1 MKKIFTLIIALMGFA
16 GAANAATVDDLAVL
30 KHSYVLVCDNL
41 GARPGKGVLF
51 GDNHFLDVTGGSTA
65 TNKGQV
71 DLSQPGA
78 TTYDDGNGNV
88 EDIPQYITEDIIA
101 KYGDDYAGPH
111 YNWLRLKNA
120 QDVIAMKLT
129 AKSKVIMYIQG
140 NNKVGKEARIPKIAT
155 DAKLENALNA
165 APDENH
171 ARTVSGYR
179 WEYTVADEG
188 LYYIGSYNG
197 DMFVSFIIIEA
208 NEAPGTPTVKVG
220 DQKFENGLWFREVT
234 CKSNDMVEEGS
245 TEKIP
250 TVVTYTTDGSAP
262 TAASTKYTE
271 PIKCYKDMTV
281 KFQAFMDF
289 GDGQPSD
296 DFICPNADNEGSV
309 SFLFEAPAINVDGAQ
324 FSIVS
329 PYAEQNGK
337 NYFTL
342 AADGQVSE
350 AVQGDGATLDLSA
363 TVSAYTIIANGEY
376 GEFKSFS
383 ASKDVYVLN
392 PIKEKKTIAIASADV
407 VVDEEATAA
416 SIDGTT
422 VYKVENGSLTADK
435 KDFFVKNLTF
445 GVLKDAKAQYQV
457 PEGQEAYI
465 QMSNTN
471 IVFQV
476 AEGDSVVVKVVCSKN
491 SCKNLDADDA
501 EDGSQVADR
510 KCYVNVSGT
519 NYCLKDAEGN
529 ETNDLKLYP
538 DANVFEFGLGAGTW
552 TFQKYSGTGNILISS
567 IEITPEAAIEA
578 EIWTVAGGSKLMG
591 SDWKTDDTA
600 NDMKTTDGVTY
611 TLVKEN
617 VVLEK
622 GVTYEFKV
630 AKDHA
635 WTEAYPSSNA
645 TLTVDETATY
655 KVTFTF
661 NSETKEVSVKA
672 EKTGEAVVGEK
683 TYSVIGTINGNWDV
697 DSDMTKNADG
707 TYSVTIAGVKAG
719 SYEFKVRI
727 DHDWSEAYPG
737 SNYKFTAE
745 ADGDYVITFNPET
758 KEITVSAATGI
769 NSIQNDKASDSR
781 WTLNGQQVNN
791 NYKGVVITKG
801 KKMIQK

>member
-71 DLSQPGA
+71 DLSVVDALGE
-78 TTYDDGNGNV
+78 DGSPLYV
-88 EDIPQYITEDIIA
+88 TQDIVD
-101 KYGDDYAGPH
+101 KYGADYAGPH

-129 AKSKVIMYIQG
+129 AKSKVIMFIQG
-140 NNKVGKEARIPKIAT
+140 NNKTGKDARIPKIAKSA
-155 DAKLENALNA
+155 DLSDALNA
-165 APDENH
+165 APDESH
-171 ARTVSGYR
+171 PSTVSGYR
-179 WEYTVADEG
+179 WEYTVDDDG
-188 LYYIGSYNG
+188 LYYFGSYNG

-208 NEAPGTPTVKVG
+208 NEAPGTPTIKVG
-220 DQKFENGLWFREVT
+220 EQKFENGLWFREVT

-350 AVQGDGATLDLSA
+350 SVQGDGATLDLSA

-407 VVDEEATAA
+407 VVDDEATAA
-416 SIDGTT
+416 STDGSTI
-422 VYKVENGSLTADK
+422 YKVENGTLTTDK

-445 GVLKDAKAQYQV
+445 AVLKDAKAQYQV

-491 SCKNLDADDA
+491 SCKNIDADDA
-501 EDGSQVADR
+501 EDGSQVNDR

-529 ETNDLKLYP
+529 ETNDLKLHP
-538 DANVFEFGLGAGTW
+538 NANVFEFGLGAGTY

-567 IEITPEAAIEA
+567 IEITPAAAAPA
-578 EIWTVAGGSKLMG
+578 ETETVL
-591 SDWKTDDTA
+591 W
-600 NDMKTTDGVTY
+600 
-611 TLVKEN
+611 E
-617 VVLEK
+617 
-622 GVTYEFKV
+622 
-630 AKDHA
+630 
-635 WTEAYPSSNA
+635 
-645 TLTVDETATY
+645 
-655 KVTFTF
+655 
-661 NSETKEVSVKA
+661 
-672 EKTGEAVVGEK
+672 GEAVV
-683 TYSVIGTINGNWDV
+683 NGWANQPTFL
-697 DSDMTKNADG
+697 SDGGKELTD
-707 TYSVTIAGVKAG
+707 AGAAVG
-719 SYEFKVRI
+719 DRLRI
-727 DHDWSEAYPG
+727 Y
-737 SNYKFTAE
+737 FTAPDDNWQVE
-745 ADGDYVITFNPET
+745 LTNGHWDGMLDRYAAKDLGPEPDGSPRQYTIVDQSLGYFEYTIDQDFLT
-758 KEITVSAATGI
+758 KATTTQYWGGAFLLNGDGNMTVTKVTLVQGGATGI
-769 NSIQNDKASDSR
+769 ATVKTVKAKSNVIYN
-781 WTLNGQQVNN
+781 LAGQRVDA
-791 NYKGVVITKG
+791 NYKGVVIMNG

>member
-1 MKKIFTLIIALMGFA
+1 MYCLRKFFYLLTIKSIYMKKIFTLIIALMGFA

-71 DLSQPGA
+71 DLSVVDALGE
-78 TTYDDGNGNV
+78 DGSPLYV
-88 EDIPQYITEDIIA
+88 TQDIVD
-101 KYGDDYAGPH
+101 KYGADYAGPH

-129 AKSKVIMYIQG
+129 AKSKVIMFIQG
-140 NNKVGKEARIPKIAT
+140 NNKTGKDARIPKIAKSA
-155 DAKLENALNA
+155 DLSDALNA
-165 APDENH
+165 APDESH
-171 ARTVSGYR
+171 PSTVSGYR
-179 WEYTVADEG
+179 WEYTVDDDG
-188 LYYIGSYNG
+188 LYYFGSYNG

-208 NEAPGTPTVKVG
+208 NEAPGTPTIKVG
-220 DQKFENGLWFREVT
+220 EQKFENGLWFREVT

-350 AVQGDGATLDLSA
+350 AVQGDGTTLDLSA

-416 SIDGTT
+416 STDGTT

-501 EDGSQVADR
+501 AEDKLDNGCTPDR
-510 KCYVNVSGT
+510 QCYVNVSGT
-519 NYCLKDAEGN
+519 NYCLTDAEGKH
-529 ETNDLKLYP
+529 TNDLKLYP
-538 DANVFEFGLGAGTW
+538 NANVFEFGLGAGTY

-567 IEITPEAAIEA
+567 IEITPAAATPA
-578 EIWTVAGGSKLMG
+578 ETETVLWEGTATVTGWADQPQFLSDGGAELTAAGAKAGDKIRIYASAPDTNWQFELFDGHWHNNYQRFSEVALTNEDGSPRESIIVPLSTQG
-591 SDWKTDDTA
+591 YVDFAITDAFLTDVTTA
-600 NDMKTTDGVTY
+600 AGWGGTFLLNGDGNITVTKV
-611 TLVKEN
+611 TLVQ
-617 VVLEK
+617 
-622 GVTYEFKV
+622 
-630 AKDHA
+630 
-635 WTEAYPSSNA
+635 
-645 TLTVDETATY
+645 
-655 KVTFTF
+655 
-661 NSETKEVSVKA
+661 
-672 EKTGEAVVGEK
+672 
-683 TYSVIGTINGNWDV
+683 
-697 DSDMTKNADG
+697 DG
-707 TYSVTIAGVKAG
+707 
-719 SYEFKVRI
+719 
-727 DHDWSEAYPG
+727 
-737 SNYKFTAE
+737 
-745 ADGDYVITFNPET
+745 
-758 KEITVSAATGI
+758 ATGI
-769 NSIQNDKASDSR
+769 QNVKVQKVQSNAIFN
-781 WTLNGQQVNN
+781 LAGQRVDA
-791 NYKGVVITKG
+791 NYKGVVIVNG

>member
-78 TTYDDGNGNV
+78 TTYDDGKGNV

-101 KYGDDYAGPH
+101 KYGADYAGPH

-179 WEYTVADEG
+179 WEYTVDDDG
-188 LYYIGSYNG
+188 LYYFGSYNG

-208 NEAPGTPTVKVG
+208 NEAPGTPTIKVG
-220 DQKFENGLWFREVT
+220 EQKFENGLWFREVT
-234 CKSNDMVEEGS
+234 CKANDMVEEGS

-392 PIKEKKTIAIASADV
+392 AIKEKKTIAIASADV

-416 SIDGTT
+416 STDGTT

-501 EDGSQVADR
+501 AEDKLDNGCTPDR
-510 KCYVNVSGT
+510 QCYVNVSGT
-519 NYCLKDAEGN
+519 NYCLTDAEGKH
-529 ETNDLKLYP
+529 TNDLKLYP
-538 DANVFEFGLGAGTW
+538 NANVFEFGLGAGTW

-567 IEITPEAAIEA
+567 IEITPAAATPA
-578 EIWTVAGGSKLMG
+578 ETETVLWEGTATVTGWADQPQFLSDGGAELTAAGAKAGDKIRIYASAPDTNWQFELFDGHWHNNYQRFSEVALTNEDGSPRESIIVPLSTQG
-591 SDWKTDDTA
+591 YVDFAITDAFLTDVTTA
-600 NDMKTTDGVTY
+600 AGWGGTFLLNGDGNITVTKV
-611 TLVKEN
+611 TLVQ
-617 VVLEK
+617 
-622 GVTYEFKV
+622 
-630 AKDHA
+630 
-635 WTEAYPSSNA
+635 
-645 TLTVDETATY
+645 
-655 KVTFTF
+655 
-661 NSETKEVSVKA
+661 
-672 EKTGEAVVGEK
+672 
-683 TYSVIGTINGNWDV
+683 
-697 DSDMTKNADG
+697 DG
-707 TYSVTIAGVKAG
+707 
-719 SYEFKVRI
+719 
-727 DHDWSEAYPG
+727 
-737 SNYKFTAE
+737 
-745 ADGDYVITFNPET
+745 
-758 KEITVSAATGI
+758 ATGI
-769 NSIQNDKASDSR
+769 QNVKVQKVQSNAIFN
-781 WTLNGQQVNN
+781 LAGQRVDA
-791 NYKGVVITKG
+791 NYKGVVIVNG

>member
-1 MKKIFTLIIALMGFA
+1 MGFA

-71 DLSQPGA
+71 DLSVVDALGE
-78 TTYDDGNGNV
+78 DGSPLYV
-88 EDIPQYITEDIIA
+88 TQDIVD
-101 KYGDDYAGPH
+101 KYGADYAGPH

-129 AKSKVIMYIQG
+129 AKSKVIMFIQG
-140 NNKVGKEARIPKIAT
+140 NNKTGKDARIPKIAKSA
-155 DAKLENALNA
+155 DLSDALNA
-165 APDENH
+165 APDESH
-171 ARTVSGYR
+171 PSTVSGYR
-179 WEYTVADEG
+179 WEYTVDDDG
-188 LYYIGSYNG
+188 LYYFGSYNG

-208 NEAPGTPTVKVG
+208 NEAPGTPTIKVG
-220 DQKFENGLWFREVT
+220 EQKFENGLWFREVT

-350 AVQGDGATLDLSA
+350 SVQGDGATLDLSA

-407 VVDEEATAA
+407 VVDDEATAA
-416 SIDGTT
+416 STDGTT

-465 QMSNTN
+465 
-471 IVFQV
+471 
-476 AEGDSVVVKVVCSKN
+476 
-491 SCKNLDADDA
+491 
-501 EDGSQVADR
+501 
-510 KCYVNVSGT
+510 
-519 NYCLKDAEGN
+519 
-529 ETNDLKLYP
+529 
-538 DANVFEFGLGAGTW
+538 
-552 TFQKYSGTGNILISS
+552 
-567 IEITPEAAIEA
+567 
-578 EIWTVAGGSKLMG
+578 
-591 SDWKTDDTA
+591 
-600 NDMKTTDGVTY
+600 
-611 TLVKEN
+611 
-617 VVLEK
+617 
-622 GVTYEFKV
+622 
-630 AKDHA
+630 
-635 WTEAYPSSNA
+635 
-645 TLTVDETATY
+645 
-655 KVTFTF
+655 
-661 NSETKEVSVKA
+661 
-672 EKTGEAVVGEK
+672 
-683 TYSVIGTINGNWDV
+683 
-697 DSDMTKNADG
+697 
-707 TYSVTIAGVKAG
+707 
-719 SYEFKVRI
+719 
-727 DHDWSEAYPG
+727 
-737 SNYKFTAE
+737 
-745 ADGDYVITFNPET
+745 
-758 KEITVSAATGI
+758 
-769 NSIQNDKASDSR
+769 
-781 WTLNGQQVNN
+781 
-791 NYKGVVITKG
+791 
-801 KKMIQK
+801 

>member
-71 DLSQPGA
+71 DLSVVDALGE
-78 TTYDDGNGNV
+78 DGSPLYV
-88 EDIPQYITEDIIA
+88 TQDIVD
-101 KYGDDYAGPH
+101 KYGADYAGPH

-129 AKSKVIMYIQG
+129 AKSKVIMFIQG
-140 NNKVGKEARIPKIAT
+140 NNKTGKDARIPKIAKSA
-155 DAKLENALNA
+155 DLSDALNA
-165 APDENH
+165 APDESH
-171 ARTVSGYR
+171 PSTVSGYR
-179 WEYTVADEG
+179 WEYTVDDDG
-188 LYYIGSYNG
+188 LYYFGSYNG

-208 NEAPGTPTVKVG
+208 NEAPGTPTIKVG
-220 DQKFENGLWFREVT
+220 EQKFENGLWFREVT

-407 VVDEEATAA
+407 VVDDEATAA
-416 SIDGTT
+416 STDGSTI
-422 VYKVENGSLTADK
+422 YKVENGTLTTDK

-445 GVLKDAKAQYQV
+445 AVLKDAKAQYQV

-491 SCKNLDADDA
+491 SCKNIDADDA
-501 EDGSQVADR
+501 EDGSQVNDR

-529 ETNDLKLYP
+529 ETNDLKLHP
-538 DANVFEFGLGAGTW
+538 NANVFEFGLGAGTY

-567 IEITPEAAIEA
+567 IEITPAAAAPA
-578 EIWTVAGGSKLMG
+578 ETETVL
-591 SDWKTDDTA
+591 W
-600 NDMKTTDGVTY
+600 
-611 TLVKEN
+611 E
-617 VVLEK
+617 
-622 GVTYEFKV
+622 
-630 AKDHA
+630 
-635 WTEAYPSSNA
+635 
-645 TLTVDETATY
+645 
-655 KVTFTF
+655 
-661 NSETKEVSVKA
+661 
-672 EKTGEAVVGEK
+672 GEAVV
-683 TYSVIGTINGNWDV
+683 NGWANQPTFL
-697 DSDMTKNADG
+697 SDGGKELTD
-707 TYSVTIAGVKAG
+707 AGAAVG
-719 SYEFKVRI
+719 DRLRI
-727 DHDWSEAYPG
+727 Y
-737 SNYKFTAE
+737 FTAPDDNWQVE
-745 ADGDYVITFNPET
+745 LTNGHWDGMLDRYAAKDLGPEPDGSPRHYTIVDQSLGYFEYTIDQDFLT
-758 KEITVSAATGI
+758 KATTTQYWGGAFLLNGDGNMTVTKVTLVQGGATGI
-769 NSIQNDKASDSR
+769 ATVKTVKAKSNVIYN
-781 WTLNGQQVNN
+781 LAGQRVDA
-791 NYKGVVITKG
+791 NYKGVVIMNG

>member
-78 TTYDDGNGNV
+78 TTYDDGKGNV

-101 KYGDDYAGPH
+101 KYGADYAGPH

-179 WEYTVADEG
+179 WEYTVADDG

-208 NEAPGTPTVKVG
+208 NEAPGTPTIKVG
-220 DQKFENGLWFREVT
+220 EQKFENGLWFREVT

-281 KFQAFMDF
+281 KFQAFMD
-289 GDGQPSD
+289 S
-296 DFICPNADNEGSV
+296 NADNEGSV

-407 VVDEEATAA
+407 VVDEEATEA
-416 SIDGTT
+416 STDGTT
-422 VYKVENGSLTADK
+422 VYLRE
-435 KDFFVKNLTF
+435 
-445 GVLKDAKAQYQV
+445 
-457 PEGQEAYI
+457 EAHLRC
-465 QMSNTN
+465 
-471 IVFQV
+471 
-476 AEGDSVVVKVVCSKN
+476 AEGCQ
-491 SCKNLDADDA
+491 
-501 EDGSQVADR
+501 GS
-510 KCYVNVSGT
+510 VSG
-519 NYCLKDAEGN
+519 
-529 ETNDLKLYP
+529 
-538 DANVFEFGLGAGTW
+538 
-552 TFQKYSGTGNILISS
+552 S
-567 IEITPEAAIEA
+567 
-578 EIWTVAGGSKLMG
+578 
-591 SDWKTDDTA
+591 
-600 NDMKTTDGVTY
+600 
-611 TLVKEN
+611 
-617 VVLEK
+617 
-622 GVTYEFKV
+622 
-630 AKDHA
+630 
-635 WTEAYPSSNA
+635 
-645 TLTVDETATY
+645 
-655 KVTFTF
+655 
-661 NSETKEVSVKA
+661 
-672 EKTGEAVVGEK
+672 
-683 TYSVIGTINGNWDV
+683 
-697 DSDMTKNADG
+697 
-707 TYSVTIAGVKAG
+707 
-719 SYEFKVRI
+719 
-727 DHDWSEAYPG
+727 
-737 SNYKFTAE
+737 
-745 ADGDYVITFNPET
+745 
-758 KEITVSAATGI
+758 
-769 NSIQNDKASDSR
+769 
-781 WTLNGQQVNN
+781 
-791 NYKGVVITKG
+791 
-801 KKMIQK
+801 

>member
-71 DLSQPGA
+71 DLSVVDALGE
-78 TTYDDGNGNV
+78 DGSPLYV
-88 EDIPQYITEDIIA
+88 TQDIVD
-101 KYGDDYAGPH
+101 KYGADYAGPH

-129 AKSKVIMYIQG
+129 AKSKVIMFIQG
-140 NNKVGKEARIPKIAT
+140 NNKTGKDARIPKIAKSA
-155 DAKLENALNA
+155 DLSDALNA
-165 APDENH
+165 APDESH
-171 ARTVSGYR
+171 PSTVSGYR
-179 WEYTVADEG
+179 WEYTVDDDG
-188 LYYIGSYNG
+188 LYYFGSYNG

-208 NEAPGTPTVKVG
+208 NEAPGTPTIKVG
-220 DQKFENGLWFREVT
+220 EQKFENGLWFREVT

-350 AVQGDGATLDLSA
+350 SVQGDGATLDLSA

-407 VVDEEATAA
+407 VVDDEATAA
-416 SIDGTT
+416 STDGTT

-501 EDGSQVADR
+501 AEDKLDNGCTPDR
-510 KCYVNVSGT
+510 QCYVNVSGT
-519 NYCLKDAEGN
+519 NYCLTDAEGN
-529 ETNDLKLYP
+529 HTNDLKLYP

-567 IEITPEAAIEA
+567 IEITPAAAAPAA
-578 EIWTVAGGSKLMG
+578 EPWA
-591 SDWKTDDTA
+591 A
-600 NDMKTTDGVTY
+600 P
-611 TLVKEN
+611 E
-617 VVLEK
+617 
-622 GVTYEFKV
+622 
-630 AKDHA
+630 
-635 WTEAYPSSNA
+635 TER
-645 TLTVDETATY
+645 
-655 KVTFTF
+655 
-661 NSETKEVSVKA
+661 
-672 EKTGEAVVGEK
+672 AVNK
-683 TYSVIGTINGNWDV
+683 TYDLAGTW
-697 DSDMTKNADG
+697 
-707 TYSVTIAGVKAG
+707 AG
-719 SYEFKVRI
+719 
-727 DHDWSEAYPG
+727 DW
-737 SNYKFTAE
+737 FTE
-745 ADGDYVITFNPET
+745 
-758 KEITVSAATGI
+758 
-769 NSIQNDKASDSR
+769 
-781 WTLNGQQVNN
+781 L
-791 NYKGVVITKG
+791 
-801 KKMIQK
+801 